1 LRALRALLTADALA
15 DAHSLNVTANQ
26 CPARVRHAGERRRR
40 IRLADPFAGP
50 FTPVNIRSQGLSA
63 LVIAVYGTF
72 LAYHGIRSASPQ
84 RDRHRHDRAEFPYE
98 HVVLP

>member
-1 LRALRALLTADALA
+1 MPVSGGDGFVLT
-15 DAHSLNVTANQ
+15 
-26 CPARVRHAGERRRR
+26 
-40 IRLADPFAGP
+40 DPFAGP

-84 RDRHRHDRAEFPYE
+84 RDRTVMTAQSSHMST
-98 HVVLP
+98 